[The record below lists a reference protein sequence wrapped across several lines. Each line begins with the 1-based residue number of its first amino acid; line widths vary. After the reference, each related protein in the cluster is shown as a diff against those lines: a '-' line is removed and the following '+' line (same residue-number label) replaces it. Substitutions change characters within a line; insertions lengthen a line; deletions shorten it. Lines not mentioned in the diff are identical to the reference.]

1 MTQINA
7 YLGFNGQ
14 CRDAMNFYKEC
25 LDAKLT
31 MQSVSETPLSAQCP
45 ESMQDHIMHAELKKN
60 GLLLMA
66 TDMVPAGE
74 EVVIGNNFAL
84 SLSCSSEEEI
94 HHFFDS
100 LSAGGKIIE
109 PVKQQFWG
117 ALFGVF
123 TDKFGIRWMLNFDKN
138 QQ

>member
-14 CRDAMNFYKEC
+14 CREAMNFYKDC
-25 LDAKLT
+25 LDAALT
-31 MQSVSETPLSAQCP
+31 MQSVSETPMAAQCP
-45 ESMQDHIMHAELKKN
+45 ESMKDHIMHAELKKN
-60 GLLLMA
+60 SLLLMA
-66 TDMVPAGE
+66 TDMAPAGE
-74 EVVIGNNFAL
+74 EVIKGNNFAL

-94 HHFFDS
+94 HHFFDT

>member
-14 CRDAMNFYKEC
+14 CREAMNFYKEC
-25 LDAKLT
+25 LDGDLT
-31 MQSVSETPLSAQCP
+31 MQSVSETPMGAQCP
-45 ESMQDHIMHAELKKN
+45 ESMKDHIMHAELKKN

-66 TDMVPAGE
+66 TDMTPTGE
-74 EVVIGNNFAL
+74 EVVKGNNFAL

-94 HHFFDS
+94 NHFFKK
-100 LSAGGKIIE
+100 LSEGGKIVE
-109 PVKQQFWG
+109 PVKKQFWG